1 MGYERAYG
9 NRARTVR
16 KAIADLFLLI
26 YGLRCGSY
34 GNKILFSGLENIK
47 DMEITRDGLL
57 IGCVQTVYVR
67 EL

>member
-1 MGYERAYG
+1 MVTSGGIIGYERAYG

-34 GNKILFSGLENIK
+34 GIK
-47 DMEITRDGLL
+47 YYFRDWKL
-57 IGCVQTVYVR
+57 
-67 EL
+67 